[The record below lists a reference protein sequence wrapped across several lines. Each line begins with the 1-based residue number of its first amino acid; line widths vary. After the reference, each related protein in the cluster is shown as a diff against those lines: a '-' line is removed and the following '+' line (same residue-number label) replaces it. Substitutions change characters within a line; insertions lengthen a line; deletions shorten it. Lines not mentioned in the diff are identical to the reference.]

1 MPNLDRRVDVWSNP
15 FNVGRGLLEA
25 MRKVKQAAR
34 GGAGAGR
41 KAAFVGVIL
50 LCAVSAFAQFARKRS
65 SGPAYVAAEEEVHW
79 ETFLVPGAAEP
90 TLRFPVGHQH
100 GASACLGGLFVTR
113 SEIRYV
119 VKTPLANRDHGFSY
133 PRQSLREARQ
143 WRFMRTEM
151 PEVEYKFSGGGTY
164 HFFRIRESMF
174 ANPSQKFDWNNDM
187 LSWQPLAWAALE
199 FDQVVATAQQRLAA
213 LKPREVPPPSAPP
226 KMRIMEPAIAD
237 PTQPVEVSQAM
248 VTLRGA
254 ALDSRGVL
262 SVMVGDRQAELRST
276 GDIRAVEFTGKDIPL
291 REGLNRVAVTATN
304 VDHQTAQMEVLFWY
318 RPPAPPPPPPAVTT
332 PIVPTPPSPPTPI
345 ETETMTPA
353 APSTP
358 TAAPA
363 APATPKMGP
372 SDTVPLSMDEI
383 LQMVKNSLPSD
394 QIADLVKESGIDFE
408 PTDGYLETLRRAGAK
423 EILIEAIRQAK
434 RVKQ

>member
-1 MPNLDRRVDVWSNP
+1 LQ
-15 FNVGRGLLEA
+15 A
-25 MRKVKQAAR
+25 MGKAKQAVP
-34 GGAGAGR
+34 GWAGAGR
-41 KAAFVGVIL
+41 KTALLGVIL

-79 ETFLVPGAAEP
+79 EAFLVPGATEP

-100 GASACLGGLFVTR
+100 GASACLGELFVTR

-133 PRQSLREARQ
+133 PRQSLTEARQ

-187 LSWQPLAWAALE
+187 LSWQPLARAALE

-213 LKPREVPPPSAPP
+213 LKPKEVPPPSAPP

-237 PTQPVEVSQAM
+237 LTQPVEVSQPT

-262 SVMVGDRQAELRST
+262 SVMVGDRQAEMRST

-304 VDHQTAQMEVLFWY
+304 VDHQKAQLEVLFWY
-318 RPPAPPPPPPAVTT
+318 RPAATPGPMPPAAPPVAPLSTPSAPPPP
-332 PIVPTPPSPPTPI
+332 IPI
-345 ETETMTPA
+345 ETKTSTPA
-353 APSTP
+353 APSAP

-363 APATPKMGP
+363 APATPQAGP
-372 SDTVPLSMDEI
+372 ANTVPLHLDEI
-383 LQMVKNSLPSD
+383 LQMVKNALPSE